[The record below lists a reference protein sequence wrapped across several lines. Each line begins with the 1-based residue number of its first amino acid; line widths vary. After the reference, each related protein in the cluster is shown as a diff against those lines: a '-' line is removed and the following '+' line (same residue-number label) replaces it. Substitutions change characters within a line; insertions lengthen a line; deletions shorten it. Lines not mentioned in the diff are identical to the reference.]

1 VTAQS
6 SLEHPTAAMPFNEL
20 LRRDSW
26 PPTIVRINDEDAAEA
41 NPIDEDPFSYFL
53 TSPDEL
59 DEEEDLSAGIESATK
74 PTQVRE
80 VSPSSLQHSPLP
92 FEDDDDD
99 DDDDDDGDFGL
110 AMPLT
115 LRQFTFRHSSG
126 DAREPR
132 PTGLGISLPQLRSSR
147 GRPTVRLSPSRSVR
161 GRGQTRSLSARRPHS
176 WRVPSPDLG
185 SITEEKECEE
195 EGAREIEGQTKTGLS
210 VSGPT
215 PAEVEKVKPS
225 PKSKPKKRVHWAL

>member
-1 VTAQS
+1 MTAQS
-6 SLEHPTAAMPFNEL
+6 SLDYPTAAMPFNEL

-92 FEDDDDD
+92 FEDTDDDD
-99 DDDDDDGDFGL
+99 DDDDDEFGL
-110 AMPLT
+110 AIPLT
-115 LRQFTFRHSSG
+115 LRHFTPRHSSG
-126 DAREPR
+126 AREPR

-147 GRPTVRLSPSRSVR
+147 GRPTVRLSPSRGAR

-176 WRVPSPDLG
+176 WRVPSPELG

-195 EGAREIEGQTKTGLS
+195 EAAKETEGQTKVGLS
-210 VSGPT
+210 VSGPI
-215 PAEVEKVKPS
+215 PAELEKSKQS